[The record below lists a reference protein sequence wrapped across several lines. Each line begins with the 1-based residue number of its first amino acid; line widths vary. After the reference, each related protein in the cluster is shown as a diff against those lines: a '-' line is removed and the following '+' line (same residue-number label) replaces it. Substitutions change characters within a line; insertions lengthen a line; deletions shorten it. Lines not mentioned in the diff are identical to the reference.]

1 MAMCPQYDFTVM
13 NYRYTNESRAFPP
26 ADHRL
31 PVTSSGMSGGVDVQL
46 PGDTILSDHH
56 HNRRRPQMLYLP
68 TSRSTNRRRTSSKT
82 TQPPLQ
88 VVSPSELDT
97 ALKRSATSPLVLDC
111 RPTFAFGRGHVNGAV
126 SLRCSDRISRR
137 RLQMGRLGLCDLVSD
152 QEARERL
159 QTCRGEEVVLY
170 DDGTCEAD
178 QVTDDHPLSPV
189 IASIRELGA
198 RPVLLKGGWKE
209 FSRSQSDS
217 CLSLPTP
224 EEEECPP
231 PRNLSSE
238 VDSLSATAILPFLYV
253 GNAKDAEDTCGLKE
267 LGIEYVLNV
276 TSHVPGYGEDQ
287 DFTFLRLPAADSH
300 QQNIKQYFSK
310 AFAFIDEARQRNS
323 AVLVHCQAGISRSAT
338 IAIGYL
344 MYHTNLSSMEAYQM
358 VKSKRPIISPNLHFM
373 GQLLE
378 LEQVLRNKQDC
389 SIS

>member
-1 MAMCPQYDFTVM
+1 MSPCISAKSNSLSKTAHKV
-13 NYRYTNESRAFPP
+13 NN
-26 ADHRL
+26 
-31 PVTSSGMSGGVDVQL
+31 VTSSRMSGGVDVQL

-68 TSRSTNRRRTSSKT
+68 TSRAPNRRRPSKT
-82 TQPPLQ
+82 SHPPLQ
-88 VVSPSELDT
+88 LVSPSELDT
-97 ALKRSATSPLVLDC
+97 ALRKGSTSPLVLDC

-137 RLQMGRLGLCDLVSD
+137 RLQMGRLGLCDLVTD

-159 QTCRGEEVVLY
+159 QTCRGEEVVVY
-170 DDGTCEAD
+170 DDGTSEAD
-178 QVTDDHPLSPV
+178 QVTEDHPLSPV

-209 FSRSQSDS
+209 FSRSQTDS

-224 EEEECPP
+224 DEEECPP
-231 PRNLSSE
+231 PKDLPSE
-238 VDSLSATAILPFLYV
+238 MDSLSATPILPFLYV
-253 GNAKDAEDTCGLKE
+253 GNAKDAEDTSGLKE

-276 TSHVPGYGEDQ
+276 TSHVPGYCEDQ
-287 DFTFLRLPAADSH
+287 EFTFLRLPATDSY

-310 AFAFIDEARQRNS
+310 AFAFIDEARKRNS

-344 MYHTNLSSMEAYQM
+344 MYKNNLSSMEAYEM

-373 GQLLE
+373 GQLWE
-378 LEQVLRNKQDC
+378 LEQVLRNNQDC